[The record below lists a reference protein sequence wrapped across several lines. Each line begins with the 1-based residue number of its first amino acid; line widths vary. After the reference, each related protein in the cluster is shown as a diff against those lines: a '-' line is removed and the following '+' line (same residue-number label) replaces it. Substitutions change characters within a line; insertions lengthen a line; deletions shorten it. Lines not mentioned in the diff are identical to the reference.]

1 MPIEVKP
8 TGAGF
13 SIAWPEHGILGQFRR
28 LREEKGQLKG
38 HISLWRKVGEQR
50 LDLYD
55 DTFNVD
61 SARSRAGAIRVLSAF
76 GEDGWQPD
84 WPILIESIRK
94 RIQEQYRQG
103 SPMVML
109 VGDRDDYP
117 VELRYVLKPLLFE
130 GEPTIVFAEG
140 GSGKGWVSVYLAML
154 MAEGV
159 SSYDLT
165 VAGPGNVLY
174 LDWEQSEGEI
184 NRRIHLLKQ
193 GGLAPDATIAYR
205 RCSKSLADDIEDI
218 ADMVQGLPASAL
230 IIDSL
235 LGACGGEDL
244 EKSQTASRFFLAYR
258 TLKVAAWIITHTS
271 KGGAGQKTAFGSGYW
286 AYQARSVWQAVPT
299 MEPGADAFS
308 VGLVHTK
315 VNMGRLQKPMAF
327 KFSFSREA
335 VDQEDTSVEV
345 MSDDPASIE
354 GVLRRFGVR
363 QQILKQLQD
372 GSLPV
377 ADILD
382 AFPKGKH
389 AEVRSRLS
397 DLKKAGVIVLSPDKR
412 WALAF
417 DREGDDSLL

>member
-94 RIQEQYRQG
+94 RIQDQYRQG

-109 VGDRDDYP
+109 AGDPDDYP
-117 VELRYVLKPLLFE
+117 VDLRYVVKPLLFE

-140 GSGKGWVSVYLAML
+140 GSGKGWVSVYLSML
-154 MAEGV
+154 IAEGV
-159 SSYDLT
+159 GSCDLK
-165 VAGPGNVLY
+165 VDSPGNVLY

-184 NRRIHLLKQ
+184 NRRVHLLKQ
-193 GGLAPDATIAYR
+193 GGLAPDAVIAYR

-218 ADMVQGLPASAL
+218 ADMVQGLPASAI

-271 KGGAGQKTAFGSGYW
+271 KDTSRQKSAFGSGYW
-286 AYQARSVWQAVPT
+286 SYQARSVWQAVPT
-299 MEPGADAFS
+299 IEPGADAFS

-327 KFSFSREA
+327 KFSFYRE
-335 VDQEDTSVEV
+335 DENGEDTSVEV

-354 GVLRRFGVR
+354 GVIRRVGVR
-363 QQILKQLQD
+363 QQIIKLLQE
-372 GSLPV
+372 GPLPV

-382 AFPKGKH
+382 AFPKSKQ
-389 AEVRSRLS
+389 AEIRNRLS
-397 DLKKAGVIVLSPDKR
+397 ELKKGGVIVLLPDR
-412 WALAF
+412 TWALAS
-417 DREGDDSLL
+417 DREE